1 MSKHDLPPLSAAEL
15 SDYEREA
22 HDKRQRTV
30 FSGQSTD
37 LWARSGSLRL
47 VTLHRATER
56 QSVILQSQVRTL
68 EADNLKLEAALEVAQ
83 RKSND

>member
-1 MSKHDLPPLSAAEL
+1 MKPEMLTPLSASEL

-22 HDKRQRTV
+22 HDTRQRTV

-37 LWARSGSLRL
+37 LWALRFLRL
-47 VTLHRATER
+47 VALHRATER